1 MPLVD
6 TPQKTLWPPFTRA
19 GELDEVEA
27 FQRLYSSILCARRR
41 WNGENLVLQVMWFY
55 LFLSHLIDGRDWI
68 FMSSGERRREGAGKP
83 GVRKEKDKASGE
95 IPVIKPTQFP
105 IK

>member
-1 MPLVD
+1 
-6 TPQKTLWPPFTRA
+6 
-19 GELDEVEA
+19 
-27 FQRLYSSILCARRR
+27 
-41 WNGENLVLQVMWFY
+41 
-55 LFLSHLIDGRDWI
+55 
-68 FMSSGERRREGAGKP
+68 MSSGERRREGAGKP